1 MKLRVLECP
10 RCGAPL
16 PRRAAL
22 VRLVC
27 EFCKSEV
34 VVDRFA
40 VKASDYTERLTEY
53 LSEAASDAWLIA
65 GTPFRVLGR
74 LASGHST
81 DVFLA
86 KRATRLT
93 ERVVI
98 KRLRAREDEG
108 MLKNE
113 QRVLTALAK
122 SREQGAPYFTTL
134 LPQPV
139 AYGRISS
146 ANSRVEVEAAA
157 VFREPIGFAHTLAD
171 VARRH
176 HHALDP
182 RHAVWIGR
190 RVLELLSFVHRS
202 GFVHGAVLPEHILI
216 DAREHGARLVGY
228 SCAAAPGS
236 AIECFD
242 PRFTDLYSE
251 SMLRDEAVEPRD
263 DLSMLARSLL
273 WATRSHGEQPEA
285 LRAFLDE
292 LASGVGTVDAWQAQ
306 QHLSQAARRSFG
318 APRFVVLDMS

>member
-34 VVDRFA
+34 TVDRFS
-40 VKASDYTERLTEY
+40 VKASEYRDRLREY
-53 LSEAASDAWLIA
+53 LTDGGSDACVVER
-65 GTPFRVLGR
+65 TPLRILGR
-74 LASGHST
+74 LATGHST

-93 ERVVI
+93 ECVVV
-98 KRLRAREDEG
+98 KRLRAVEDEP
-108 MLKNE
+108 LLQNE
-113 QRVLTALAK
+113 QHVLAALAR
-122 SREQGAPYFTTL
+122 SRAQGAPYFTTL
-134 LPQPV
+134 LPQRV
-139 AYGRISS
+139 AYGR
-146 ANSRVEVEAAA
+146 VEGESPTSLAA

-171 VARRH
+171 VARVY

-202 GFVHGAVLPEHILI
+202 GFVHRAVLPAHILL
-216 DAREHGARLVGY
+216 DARDHGARLVGF

-236 AIECFD
+236 ALECVD
-242 PRFTDLYSE
+242 ARFPELYPE
-251 SMLRDEAVEPRD
+251 SLTNGAEALPRD
-263 DLSMLARSLL
+263 DLSMLARCLL
-273 WATRSHGEQPEA
+273 WATRGHTEQPA
-285 LRAFLDE
+285 PLTAFLEE
-292 LASGVGTVDAWQAQ
+292 LASGAGTGDAWQAQ
-306 QHLSQAARRSFG
+306 QHLSQAARQSFG
-318 APRFVVLDMS
+318 APRFVVLAMP